1 MAKTILVVD
10 DDPDLRE
17 AAQIVLNK
25 AGYEVLQAAS
35 GKEALDVLKNTRP
48 DLILLDVMME
58 TDTEGFHL
66 AYEIRKDSRFT
77 DVPIVMLTSV
87 EEKTGERIDLEKAG
101 EFLPVQRFLRKP
113 MDVKTLTS
121 TIAQLLAQS
130 GKA

>member
-35 GKEALDVLKNTRP
+35 GKEALDLLKTTRP

-66 AYEIRKDSRFT
+66 AYEIRKDSRFK

-121 TIAQLLAQS
+121 TIAQLLAQW
-130 GKA
+130 GM